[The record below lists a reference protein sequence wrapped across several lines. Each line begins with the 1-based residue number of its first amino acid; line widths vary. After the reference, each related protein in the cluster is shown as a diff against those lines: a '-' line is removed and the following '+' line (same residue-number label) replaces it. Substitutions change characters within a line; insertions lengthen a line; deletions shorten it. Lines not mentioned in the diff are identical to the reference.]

1 MGLCISISMK
11 MNEGQ
16 SNFLPGVQTGTWI
29 CNYAAHTGQS
39 AANRAVPP
47 LAISVHKGNRAI
59 LQTRQ
64 VEDKAAELKL
74 NINRLTIVNLFV
86 GLKHTVVFFS
96 SKSFRKQARRWAV
109 SAWPSEQSLRAGQ
122 AEVVAGEG
130 GNLPQYN
137 HR

>member
-1 MGLCISISMK
+1 MISSIRLLWELQSPYQIKYKLRKEISRGMGLCISISMK

-39 AANRAVPP
+39 DANRAVPP

-64 VEDKAAELKL
+64 VED
-74 NINRLTIVNLFV
+74 
-86 GLKHTVVFFS
+86 
-96 SKSFRKQARRWAV
+96 
-109 SAWPSEQSLRAGQ
+109 
-122 AEVVAGEG
+122 
-130 GNLPQYN
+130 
-137 HR
+137 